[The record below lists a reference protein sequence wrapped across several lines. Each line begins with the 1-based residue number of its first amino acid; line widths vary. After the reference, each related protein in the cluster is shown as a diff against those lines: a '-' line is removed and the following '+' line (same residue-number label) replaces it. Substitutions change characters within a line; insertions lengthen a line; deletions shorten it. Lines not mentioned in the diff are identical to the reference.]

1 MIVSSRIA
9 LSSYLSAHC
18 VAHQHRLRSLHLK
31 ARLHHS
37 MHCCRRLLRIFCM
50 CLRCL
55 ADVLLPSSPPLL
67 TTAPAAGRVVVGVA
81 VCRIIISFWGYRPTK
96 VIMSLNSDFLRCS
109 LQQPSS
115 CVVFICIYRA
125 KSMSLQH
132 HTGN

>member
-1 MIVSSRIA
+1 MIRNVLRLIVSSRIA

-55 ADVLLPSSPPLL
+55 ADVLLPSSPPPP
-67 TTAPAAGRVVVGVA
+67 TTAPACCRPSRSRRRCVSYNNKLLGLSPNKSYNVLELGLFALQFTTTVVV
-81 VCRIIISFWGYRPTK
+81 CRLHLYI
-96 VIMSLNSDFLRCS
+96 
-109 LQQPSS
+109 
-115 CVVFICIYRA
+115 
-125 KSMSLQH
+125 
-132 HTGN
+132 

>member
-1 MIVSSRIA
+1 MKALMIRNVLRCDCVIRIA

-55 ADVLLPSSPPLL
+55 ADVLLPSSPPPS
-67 TTAPAAGRVVVGVA
+67 TTAPACQPSRSRRRCVSYNNKLLGLSPNKSYNVLELGLFALQFTTTVVV
-81 VCRIIISFWGYRPTK
+81 CRLHLYI
-96 VIMSLNSDFLRCS
+96 
-109 LQQPSS
+109 
-115 CVVFICIYRA
+115 
-125 KSMSLQH
+125 
-132 HTGN
+132 